1 MGILCR
7 PQGYSWLNAAGL
19 ATEDRRGVNPG
30 FGFVDGIRMRVR
42 GEEGEGEGEGGY
54 VEGKRT

>member
-1 MGILCR
+1 M
-7 PQGYSWLNAAGL
+7 

-30 FGFVDGIRMRVR
+30 FGFVDGVRLRVR
-42 GEEGEGEGEGGY
+42 GEEGEGDY